1 MNACATYTISL
12 SGPSFDVMDIIAF
25 LAEQIDDQNCF
36 DDFNLKSRFS
46 DNDEDDDDYDFTL
59 LQRDEYI
66 EIYETHA
73 YVWLEDIEDLAKE
86 MVQISPSV
94 SFSIA
99 GHIEDSEDSDL
110 MDFNIQYTGRK
121 LTSQSSCWYIY
132 IHMDEFENYNT
143 FCQKFSDK
151 YGNPRY
157 TEEDYE
163 GFRACADEWYVLDSG
178 NGEFSTDVPLE
189 EPTKIKIPKRY

>member
-25 LAEQIDDQNCF
+25 LAERIDDQNCF
-36 DDFNLKSRFS
+36 DVFNLKNRFS

-59 LQRDEYI
+59 LQREEYI

-94 SFSIA
+94 LFCIA
-99 GHIEDSEDSDL
+99 GHIEDSENGDL

-132 IHMDEFENYNT
+132 IHMDEFENYNA
-143 FCQKFSDK
+143 FCQKFCDK

-163 GFRACADEWYVLDSG
+163 GFCACADEWYVLDSG
-178 NGEFSTDVPLE
+178 SGEFSTDVPLE
-189 EPTKIKIPKRY
+189 EPTKIKIPKRF